1 MTDTAKNVS
10 LLFYRV
16 NFSGQYEVLVRN
28 TTEFADCN
36 IPGQEL
42 DSPEPSIDCAMRVA
56 QNSLG
61 ISLEQDQVSV
71 ERSVKIGTMKGSVR
85 VFMIRATPEVEALAE
100 RGDHRGWY
108 YAFVPVEEIEDVYL
122 TRHIEVGGPVVKAA
136 LTGQEIDP
144 GFNPK
149 STIIFMIR

>member
-1 MTDTAKNVS
+1 MTDMAKNVS
-10 LLFYRV
+10 LLFYRE
-16 NFSGQYEVLVRN
+16 NSSGQYEVLVRN
-28 TTEFADCN
+28 TAEYADYN

-42 DSPEPSIDCAMRVA
+42 DRPEPSIACAMQVA
-56 QNSLG
+56 ERSLG
-61 ISLEQDQVSV
+61 FRLAEHQVSF

-85 VFMIRATPEVEALAE
+85 VFMILAPPEVEVLAE
-100 RGDHRGWY
+100 GCDHRGWSY
-108 YAFVPVEEIEDVYL
+108 NFVPIDLIEDVYL

-149 STIIFMIR
+149 STIIFMLR